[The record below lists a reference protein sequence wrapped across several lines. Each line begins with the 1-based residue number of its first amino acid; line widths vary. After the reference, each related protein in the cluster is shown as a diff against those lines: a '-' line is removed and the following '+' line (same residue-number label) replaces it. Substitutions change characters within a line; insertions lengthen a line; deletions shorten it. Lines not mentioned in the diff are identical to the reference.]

1 MQWVRDYL
9 PQPKTARLYRTALLI
24 TVCGNVLLA
33 GSKGLV
39 AYLSGSVALFADAAN
54 SISDVVYSLLMVLGL
69 WMAQRPPDLSHPQ
82 GHGRFEPLV
91 GLVVTAS
98 MTYAGFE
105 AARASL
111 ERFASGGIAIE
122 PGLPLLVLIFSAG
135 IKTGMYFSIV
145 SIARRVNSPTL
156 KTTARDNISDVLTSM
171 AALAG
176 TVGSTLLSPLA
187 DPIAGIMVAGW
198 IFRNAFIAGR
208 ENLGFLT
215 GAGASE
221 ELRQQVVMRAKS
233 IKGVRDVHFASVE
246 YVGPKLVADL
256 HINLDGDLSLE
267 RAHAISDQVIAAVE
281 ELPDVDRVYV
291 HLEPLG
297 WK

>member
-9 PQPKTARLYRTALLI
+9 PQPKTARLYQTALVI

-33 GSKGLV
+33 ASKGLV

-69 WMAQRPPDLSHPQ
+69 WMAQRPPDLTHPQ
-82 GHGRFEPLV
+82 GHSRFEPLV

-105 AARASL
+105 AARASI
-111 ERFASGGIAIE
+111 ERFAGGGIAIE
-122 PGLPLLVLIFSAG
+122 PGLPMLVLIFSAG
-135 IKTGMYFSIV
+135 VKTGMYFSIV
-145 SIARRVNSPTL
+145 SIARKVNSPTL
-156 KTTARDNISDVLTSM
+156 QTTARDNISDVLTST
-171 AALAG
+171 AALVG
-176 TVGSTLLSPLA
+176 TVGSSLGHPLA
-187 DPIAGIMVAGW
+187 DPLAGILVAGW

-215 GAGASE
+215 GAGASD
-221 ELRQQVVMRAKS
+221 ELRQKIVDCA
-233 IKGVRDVHFASVE
+233 KGVVGVHDVHFASVE

-256 HINLDGDLSLE
+256 HINLDGNLSLD
-267 RAHAISDQVIAAVE
+267 RAHEISDQVIAAVE
-281 ELPDVDRVYV
+281 ALPDVDRAYV